1 MIDCRNAARLT
12 SESQDRKLTWRERF
26 QLALHLGLCEMCR
39 CYTRQMNQIR
49 TLLRL
54 SRERDPDGPLP
65 AVELSP
71 DAKARIAAAME
82 RESSSL

>member
-12 SESQDRKLTWRERF
+12 SESQDRRLTWRERF
-26 QLALHLGLCEMCR
+26 QLSFHLGLCEMCR
-39 CYTRQMNQIR
+39 CYGRQLSQIR

-54 SRERDPDGPLP
+54 CRERDPDAPLP
-65 AVELSP
+65 SVELSP

-82 RESSSL
+82 RERG